1 MESIPHVPKPEIFLC
16 RYSDALRLL
25 IIQAP
30 RRDKGCHEN
39 QTGHQ
44 PERLHDAHDD
54 EGVGTNGMEQKED
67 QAPQITD
74 RKSSEE
80 RILGEI
86 VHTIKTEQQ
95 QSGEQKEESSRT
107 EETGLN

>member
-1 MESIPHVPKPEIFLC
+1 
-16 RYSDALRLL
+16 
-25 IIQAP
+25 
-30 RRDKGCHEN
+30 
-39 QTGHQ
+39 
-44 PERLHDAHDD
+44 
-54 EGVGTNGMEQKED
+54 MEQKED